1 MKLQNKTKNKS
12 KNSQKNG
19 TKFKVS
25 VELSKL
31 KEIEKEISM
40 LKSANAL
47 LYWDRATI
55 LPAKAVPQRSEQAA
69 YLSRLIHEKLISKEL
84 KKIINFLSEPKHF
97 KKLDKIS
104 QLIVKKYQK
113 DLKKLSKIPTSHV
126 EEFSRLCIKSLG
138 AWEKAREK
146 KDFKV
151 FQPYL
156 EEVLKMKLKE
166 VKYVDSKSNPYNV
179 LLDDFEEGMTVEDV
193 KKVFEKLKYGLL
205 ELIAKIKTTDK
216 YLKSKQLTNKLNK
229 LSFPIEKQKEIIED
243 IRKMILV
250 DMDRTIIAESVHPF
264 TNTISADD
272 VRITTAYRKGQPL
285 FAFTSTAHECGHA
298 LYELDFDP
306 KLRDTILFNAPS
318 YGLHES
324 QSRIWEN
331 QIMRSEEFWKYYYPK
346 FKKKFPSLKN
356 MKRPEFYGLMNQV
369 KESLVRIECDEVTYC
384 LHIIIRFELEVAL
397 LEGKIKVKD
406 LPKEWNKK
414 YKEYL
419 HVTPKND
426 KIGVLQDMHWS
437 EGLFGYFP
445 TYAIGTM
452 YSAMLYKQMLKDNSK
467 LMQEIRKGK
476 VDTVRNWLKENVH
489 KYAGK
494 YLAKDVVKKAT
505 GKELSPDDFL
515 EYLNEK
521 YGKIY
526 GF

>member
-1 MKLQNKTKNKS
+1 MKL
-12 KNSQKNG
+12 KNG
-19 TKFKVS
+19 TKFKLN

-40 LKSANAL
+40 LKSASAL

-55 LPAKAVPQRSEQAA
+55 LPAKAVPERSEQAA
-69 YLSRLIHEKLISKEL
+69 YLSKLIHEKLISKEL
-84 KKIINFLSEPKHF
+84 KRIINILSEPNNI

-113 DLKKLSKIPTSHV
+113 DLKKLTKIPTSHV
-126 EEFSRLCIKSLG
+126 EEFSRLCIKSLES
-138 AWEKAREK
+138 WEKARNK
-146 KDFKV
+146 NDFKI

-156 EEVLKMKLKE
+156 QKVLEMKLQE
-166 VKYVDSKSNPYNV
+166 VSYIDSKSHPYNV
-179 LLDDFEEGMTVEDV
+179 LLDDYEEGMTVESV

-205 ELIAKIKTTDK
+205 EIISKVKTTDK
-216 YLKSKQLTNKLNK
+216 YLKSKRQINK
-229 LSFPIEKQKEIIED
+229 LSQLDFPLEQQREIIEE

-264 TNTISADD
+264 TNTISSDD

-306 KLRDTILFNAPS
+306 KVRDTILFNAPS

-331 QIMRSEEFWKYYYPK
+331 QIMRSEDFWKYYFPR

-356 MKRPEFYGLMNQV
+356 IKREEFYELMNQV

-384 LHIIIRFELEVAL
+384 LHIIIRFEIEVAL

-406 LPKEWNKK
+406 LPQEWNKK
-414 YKEYL
+414 YQEYL
-419 HVTPKND
+419 HIKPRND
-426 KIGVLQDMHWS
+426 KVGVLQDMHWS

-452 YSAMLYKQMLKDNSK
+452 YSAMLFKQMCKDNPK
-467 LMQEIRKGK
+467 LMQEIKKGK
-476 VDTVRNWLKENVH
+476 VDFVRSWLKEHVH
-489 KYAGK
+489 KHAGK

-505 GKELSPDDFL
+505 GKYLSPDDFL

>member
-1 MKLQNKTKNKS
+1 MKLKNKS
-12 KNSQKNG
+12 KNG
-19 TKFKVS
+19 TKFKAN

-55 LPAKAVPQRSEQAA
+55 LPAKAVLERSDQAA
-69 YLSRLIHEKLISKEL
+69 YLSKLIHEKLISNEL
-84 KKIINFLSEPKHF
+84 KKIISTLSEPLHF
-97 KKLDKIS
+97 NKLDKIS

-113 DLKKLSKIPTSHV
+113 DLKKLIKIPTSHV
-126 EEFSRLCIKSLG
+126 EDFSKLCIKSLG
-138 AWEKAREK
+138 AWEQARDK

-151 FQPYL
+151 FEPFL
-156 EEVLKMKLKE
+156 EKVLEMKLKE
-166 VKYVDSKSNPYNV
+166 VNYIDSKSHPYNV
-179 LLDDFEEGMTVEDV
+179 LLDDYEEGMTVDDV
-193 KKVFEKLKYGLL
+193 KKVFEKLKLGLL
-205 ELIAKIKTTDK
+205 ELIAKIKTSDK
-216 YLKSKQLTNKLNK
+216 YVKSKNLSNKLNK
-229 LSFPIEKQKEIIED
+229 LKFPIEQQKEIIED
-243 IRKMILV
+243 IRKLILV

-264 TNTISADD
+264 TNTISPND

-331 QIMRSEEFWKYYYPK
+331 QIMRSEEFWKYYFPK
-346 FKKKFPSLKN
+346 FKKKFPSLKSMN
-356 MKRPEFYGLMNQV
+356 RQEFYELMNQV

-406 LPKEWNKK
+406 LPKEWNNK
-414 YKEYL
+414 YNEYL
-419 HVTPKND
+419 HIKPKND

-452 YSAMLYKQMLKDNSK
+452 YSAMLFKEMNKDHPK
-467 LMQEIRKGK
+467 LMQEVRKGK
-476 VDTVRNWLKENVH
+476 VDTVRNWLKDNVH
-489 KYAGK
+489 KHAGK

-505 GKELSPDDFL
+505 GKYLSPDDFL